1 MIANQET
8 TRKMHASGTFDI
20 DSWDERAWDEGDG
33 ARLTR
38 ARVTKTFHGDFE
50 CVSTAELLM
59 ATAQVETSRAY
70 VGFERV
76 TGRIQGRSGSFV
88 LHHNAFGSAAG
99 GEARWLVLP
108 DSGTGDLHGM
118 AGEAHI
124 EIDPDGTHRFTL
136 DYDLP

>member
-1 MIANQET
+1 
-8 TRKMHASGTFDI
+8 MHASGTFDI
-20 DSWDERAWDEGDG
+20 DSWEERPWDEGEG

-38 ARVTKTFHGDFE
+38 VRVTKTFHGDFE

-59 ATAQVETSRAY
+59 AVAQVETSRAY

-76 TGRIQGRSGSFV
+76 AGRVQGRLGSFV
-88 LHHNAFGSAAG
+88 LHHNAFASAAA

-108 DSGTGDLHGM
+108 DSGTGELHGIR
-118 AGEAHI
+118 GEARI
-124 EIDPDGTHRFTL
+124 DIDPDGTHRFTL